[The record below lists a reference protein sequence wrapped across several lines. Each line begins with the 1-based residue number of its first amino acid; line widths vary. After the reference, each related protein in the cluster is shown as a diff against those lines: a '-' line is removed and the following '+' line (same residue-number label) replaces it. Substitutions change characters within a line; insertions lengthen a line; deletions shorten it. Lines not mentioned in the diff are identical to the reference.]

1 VPWRETSVMDERIA
15 FVADYLSGG
24 FTMTELCVRYHI
36 SRPTGYALVARYQT
50 DGPLGLVARSRRP
63 HTSPTATPTAL
74 TTAIVALR
82 RRHPDWGPVKLRDR
96 LGLRAP
102 DQPWPA
108 ASTIGALLTREGLVS
123 ARRRRRKIPSAGRP
137 TTTPETPNA
146 LWSIDFKGEFR
157 TRDGHWC
164 YPLTVM
170 DGCSRYLLACA
181 ALPHPRLPPTRAV
194 LERLFREYGLPARI
208 RSDNGHPFAAPRALA
223 RLSRLAVWWIRL
235 GIVPELT
242 QPGCPS
248 QNGRHERMHRTLKRA
263 TTRPPA
269 STRIAQQRRF
279 RSFVREYNEDRPH
292 AALGGLTPSMI
303 YAPST
308 RPWSGRVPPVTYPGH
323 FDVRRVN
330 GSGAM
335 KWHNRIVSVSLVL
348 AGEPIGLEERADGE
362 WAVYF
367 GPVRLGILDERLGR
381 IQPVSHDHGGA
392 LAAEGGSR

>member
-1 VPWRETSVMDERIA
+1 MDERIA

-24 FTMTELCVRYHI
+24 FTMTELCVRYNI
-36 SRPTGYALVARYQT
+36 SRPTGYALVARYQQ

-63 HTSPTATPTAL
+63 HTSPTAMPTVL
-74 TTAIVALR
+74 TTAIVGLR

-96 LGLRAP
+96 LTLRAP

-108 ASTIGALLTREGLVS
+108 ASSGRCSTGGLVS
-123 ARRRRRKIPSAGRP
+123 ARRRRRAIRRPAGPPRRRCAERDLEHRFQGSFGRRRP
-137 TTTPETPNA
+137 VV
-146 LWSIDFKGEFR
+146 LSV
-157 TRDGHWC
+157 DG
-164 YPLTVM
+164 
-170 DGCSRYLLACA
+170 DGWLQPVS
-181 ALPHPRLPPTRAV
+181 PRLCGVTASAAAADAAV
-194 LERLFREYGLPARI
+194 LERTFREYRLPARI

-269 STRIAQQRRF
+269 ATRRTQQRRF
-279 RSFVREYNEDRPH
+279 RAFVREYNEDRPH
-292 AALGGLTPSMI
+292 AALGGLTPSMV

-308 RPWSGRVPPVTYPGH
+308 RPWSGEVPPVTYPGH
-323 FDVRRVN
+323 FEVRRVN

-335 KWHNRIVSVSLVL
+335 KWRNRVVSVSLVL
-348 AGEPIGLEERADGE
+348 TGEEIGLEERADGE

-367 GPVRLGILDERLGR
+367 GPVRLGLLDERQGR